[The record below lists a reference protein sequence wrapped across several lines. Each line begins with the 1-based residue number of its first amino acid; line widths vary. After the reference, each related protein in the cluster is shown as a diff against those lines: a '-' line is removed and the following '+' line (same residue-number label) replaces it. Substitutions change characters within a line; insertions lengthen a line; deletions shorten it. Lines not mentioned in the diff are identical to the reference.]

1 MLRILLLSLLML
13 SSCGFEDNMPCRS
26 ADCEDNPEELPKSED
41 EG

>member
-1 MLRILLLSLLML
+1 ML

-26 ADCEDNPEELPKSED
+26 DDCEDSPEELPKSED